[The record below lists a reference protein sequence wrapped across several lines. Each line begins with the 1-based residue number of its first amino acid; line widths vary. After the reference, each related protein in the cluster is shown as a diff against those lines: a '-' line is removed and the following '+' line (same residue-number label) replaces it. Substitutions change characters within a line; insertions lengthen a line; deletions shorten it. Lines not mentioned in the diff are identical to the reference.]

1 MELERSENTRIVEL
15 YRTQN
20 EVLDTQN
27 RQCMDK
33 IASMETSQK
42 ENLTE
47 LRELREENLSLKQ
60 SNGGYNIADIQNGEM
75 IQALQRQIETKTT
88 DLERMASEMGKT
100 NEKLNETKTQW
111 VLAKDQLRLV
121 EEALREVRSAKQED
135 EQRWLTELDS
145 CKKRLR
151 EVETSVA
158 KKDEMLDDLRFTNRS
173 LTAEIAELKKDS
185 ACMGQMLEDE
195 VTKVDR
201 IAERER
207 NLHLSQT
214 ELKI

>member
-1 MELERSENTRIVEL
+1 M
-15 YRTQN
+15 
-20 EVLDTQN
+20 
-27 RQCMDK
+27 
-33 IASMETSQK
+33 
-42 ENLTE
+42 
-47 LRELREENLSLKQ
+47 
-60 SNGGYNIADIQNGEM
+60 
-75 IQALQRQIETKTT
+75 
-88 DLERMASEMGKT
+88 
-100 NEKLNETKTQW
+100 
-111 VLAKDQLRLV
+111 V
-121 EEALREVRSAKQED
+121 EEALREVRGAKQED

-145 CKKRLR
+145 CNKRLR

-173 LTAEIAELKKDS
+173 LTAEISELKKDS

-195 VTKVDR
+195 VTKVDK

>member
-1 MELERSENTRIVEL
+1 
-15 YRTQN
+15 
-20 EVLDTQN
+20 
-27 RQCMDK
+27 
-33 IASMETSQK
+33 
-42 ENLTE
+42 
-47 LRELREENLSLKQ
+47 
-60 SNGGYNIADIQNGEM
+60 
-75 IQALQRQIETKTT
+75 
-88 DLERMASEMGKT
+88 MASEMGKT

-173 LTAEIAELKKDS
+173 LTAEMAELKKDS

-195 VTKVDR
+195 VTKVDK

-207 NLHLSQT
+207 DLHLRQT